1 MSGWLVGALGSNLL
15 LALPVALLAGLISF
29 VSPCVLPLLPA
40 YLSYASGLG
49 AAEITAGHG
58 SRRALVGG
66 TLGFVVGFAAVFVTT
81 GAVFG
86 GLASLLLTHQRTITL
101 AAGILIILLA
111 AVFAGWIP
119 LPLEWRPIA
128 PNLGVVFSPLL
139 GVAFGIGWTP
149 CIGPTL
155 SVVLSLALTEGSALR
170 GAVLAF
176 GYALGLGVPFVAFA
190 LAFGRLQ
197 GSFAWLSR
205 HQGGMQLF
213 GGVFMLLV
221 GLAMVTGLWDLA
233 MAGLRTWIAGF
244 GTIL

>member
-1 MSGWLVGALGSNLL
+1 MSGWLVGALGGNLL

-40 YLSYASGLG
+40 YLSYVSGLG
-49 AAEITAGHG
+49 AAEITAGRG

-66 TLGFVVGFAAVFVTT
+66 TLGFVLGFAAVFVTT
-81 GAVFG
+81 GAVLG
-86 GLASLLLTHQRTITL
+86 GVASLLLAHQRTITL
-101 AAGILIILLA
+101 AAGVLIILLA

-155 SVVLSLALTEGSALR
+155 SVVLSLALAEGSALR

-176 GYALGLGVPFVAFA
+176 GYALGLGLPFLAFAVAFR
-190 LAFGRLQ
+190 RLQ
-197 GSFAWLSR
+197 GGFAWLKR
-205 HQGGMQLF
+205 HQRGMQLF
-213 GGVFMLLV
+213 GGVFMLAV

-233 MAGLRTWIAGF
+233 MAGLRAWIAGF